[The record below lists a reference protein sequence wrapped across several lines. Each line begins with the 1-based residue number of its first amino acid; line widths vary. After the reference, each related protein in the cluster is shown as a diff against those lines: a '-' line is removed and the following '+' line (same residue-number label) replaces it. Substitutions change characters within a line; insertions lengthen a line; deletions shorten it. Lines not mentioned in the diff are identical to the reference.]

1 MKTYVLV
8 GTGGRGTFMYAEA
21 IVQRYQDAA
30 KLVGLMDVNLRR
42 AAYVA
47 KRLAQPD
54 QPPIPIFSDFAEMV
68 RQVKPQCAIIT
79 TVDQFHDRY
88 IAAALDMGL
97 EVISEKP
104 MTTDASKCRAILAAE
119 KRNARGITVTFNCRF
134 MPLFAKLKEMLRAG
148 AVGTVL
154 NVDFEWMLDTSH
166 GADYF
171 RRWHRYMANSGG
183 LLVHKATH
191 HFDIINWLI
200 EQEPESVFANGSLR
214 FYGPSREQRGE
225 RCSTCPHTGT
235 CAYVFRDA
243 QIDWVR
249 DMYFGC
255 EGEDGYYRDRCV
267 FAPDIDI
274 YDTMSLAVRYRKG
287 ALMSYSLVAHSPYEG
302 WRMSITGT
310 EGRLEASEFST
321 GPLARD
327 AVHRIDVFNRKQ
339 ERLTVELAKESGSHG
354 GGDER
359 LLRMLFRNDLAD
371 PLGQY
376 AGSRD
381 GAMSILIGIA
391 ANQSIREKRLVT
403 IAELV
408 PDADFEKTTEV

>member
-54 QPPIPIFSDFAEMV
+54 QPPIPIFSDFAELI

-274 YDTMSLAVRYRKG
+274 YDTMSLAVR
-287 ALMSYSLVAHSPYEG
+287 
-302 WRMSITGT
+302 
-310 EGRLEASEFST
+310 
-321 GPLARD
+321 
-327 AVHRIDVFNRKQ
+327 
-339 ERLTVELAKESGSHG
+339 
-354 GGDER
+354 
-359 LLRMLFRNDLAD
+359 
-371 PLGQY
+371 
-376 AGSRD
+376 
-381 GAMSILIGIA
+381 
-391 ANQSIREKRLVT
+391 
-403 IAELV
+403 
-408 PDADFEKTTEV
+408 